1 MPQLLK
7 DHVAEALAGLAVV
20 AVALWFLLFALART
34 GSSGADS
41 YQLSARFPNASGINV
56 GSDVRVSGLKVG
68 TVTAQKL
75 DPASFQAVVTLS
87 VDSTLQLPADSSAAI
102 TSEGLLGGSFIALVP
117 GGDPEMLRPGDEI
130 TDTQGATDL
139 MGLIGSVINRS
150 GSTDSA
156 APAAAAPAAEGS
168 AGAAE

>member
-7 DHVAEALAGLAVV
+7 DHVAEALAGLAVIAV
-20 AVALWFLLFALART
+20 AVWFLIFALGRT
-34 GSSGADS
+34 GSTGSEA
-41 YQLSARFPNASGINV
+41 YALTARFPNAAGISV

-68 TVTAQKL
+68 TVTHQKL
-75 DPASFQAVVTLS
+75 DPASFQAIVTLT
-87 VDSTLQLPADSSAAI
+87 VDKAVQLPLDSSAAI

-117 GGDPEMLRPGDEI
+117 GGDSEHLAPGDEI

-150 GSTDSA
+150 GGEQPASGT
-156 APAAAAPAAEGS
+156 APAAAPAE
-168 AGAAE
+168 